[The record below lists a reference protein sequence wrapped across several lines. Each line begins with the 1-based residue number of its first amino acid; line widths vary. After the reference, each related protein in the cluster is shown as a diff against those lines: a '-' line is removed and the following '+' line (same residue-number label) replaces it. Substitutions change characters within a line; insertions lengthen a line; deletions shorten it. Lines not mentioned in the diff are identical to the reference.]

1 MKPNQAVKKLAKFL
15 DYMLGRRPDEFGLV
29 PDASGFVKI
38 KELLKA
44 ITEEDG
50 WKHVRRA
57 HINEVLL
64 TRIDPEIEIADSRIR
79 ATSRERLPDIT
90 LVIEPPKLL
99 YTCVRQRAYPF
110 IHEKGI
116 YPTGQEPLIL
126 TAEKALALRIGRRR
140 DRQPA
145 LLTINTANSLQ
156 QGVVYHRFGQSL
168 YLAEFIPAGCFSG
181 PPLPKE
187 KTESRKPPV
196 EEKQPSRTEAGSFIL
211 DLQNNR
217 DTAPKTGYRKKR
229 REPDWK
235 KDRRQSR
242 KQKRKMQR

>member
-1 MKPNQAVKKLAKFL
+1 MKPNQAVKRLTKLL
-15 DYMLGRRPDEFGLV
+15 DYILGRRPDEFGLL
-29 PDASGFVKI
+29 PDADGFVKI

-50 WKHVRRA
+50 WKHVRRS

-64 TRIDPEIEIADSRIR
+64 TRIDPEVEIADNRIR
-79 ATSRERLPDIT
+79 AVTRERLHEIT
-90 LVIEPPKLL
+90 LIIEPPKLL

-110 IHEKGI
+110 IHDKGI
-116 YPTGQEPLIL
+116 YPAGPEPVIL
-126 TAEKALALRIGRRR
+126 TAEKELAQRIGQRR

-145 LLTINTANSLQ
+145 LLTIHTASSLQ
-156 QGVVYHRFGQSL
+156 QGVVFHRFGESL
-168 YLAEFIPAGCFSG
+168 YLADFIPAGCFSG

-187 KTESRKPPV
+187 KPDSRKPLV
-196 EEKQPSRTEAGSFIL
+196 EDKQPARTEAGSFVL

-217 DTAPKTGYRKKR
+217 DFTPKTGYRKKR
-229 REPDWK
+229 KEPDWK
-235 KDRRQSR
+235 KDRRRSR